1 MEFQEYEK
9 DGRVISATETA
20 YRAIYEAQG
29 FKLRS
34 PTALE
39 GGKRGGKQEAI
50 RVITEKVRLLERHRT
65 LDAGLLA
72 FYVEK
77 LVTDILDYCHR
88 ADFPEPLVYSAV
100 DLIRKRLA
108 DEDTAGNELGVP
120 TNAPLS
126 SVKMDDTEF
135 KFAVSNIDLAGCLA
149 DLDFAT
155 LKPKLNR
162 WRKVVSLP

>member
-1 MEFQEYEK
+1 ME
-9 DGRVISATETA
+9 
-20 YRAIYEAQG
+20 
-29 FKLRS
+29 
-34 PTALE
+34 
-39 GGKRGGKQEAI
+39 KQEAI
-50 RVITEKVRLLERHRT
+50 RVITEKVRLLESRRT
-65 LDAGLLA
+65 LDASLLT
-72 FYVEK
+72 FYIEK

-135 KFAVSNIDLAGCLA
+135 KFAMSNIDPAGCLA

-155 LKPKLNR
+155 LRPKLNR

>member
-1 MEFQEYEK
+1 M
-9 DGRVISATETA
+9 
-20 YRAIYEAQG
+20 
-29 FKLRS
+29 
-34 PTALE
+34 
-39 GGKRGGKQEAI
+39 
-50 RVITEKVRLLERHRT
+50 ITEKVRLLERHRT
-65 LDAGLLA
+65 LDAELLA

-77 LVTDILDYCHR
+77 LVTDMLDYCHR

-108 DEDTAGNELGVP
+108 DEDTSVGDALGIP
-120 TNAPLS
+120 TTAPLS

-135 KFAVSNIDLAGCLA
+135 KFAVTNVEPAGCLA

>member
-1 MEFQEYEK
+1 MES
-9 DGRVISATETA
+9 R
-20 YRAIYEAQG
+20 
-29 FKLRS
+29 
-34 PTALE
+34 
-39 GGKRGGKQEAI
+39 
-50 RVITEKVRLLERHRT
+50 RT
-65 LDAGLLA
+65 LDASLLA

-88 ADFPEPLVYSAV
+88 TDFPEPLVFSAV

-108 DEDTAGNELGVP
+108 DEDTFAGDALGIP
-120 TNAPLS
+120 TTAPLS

-135 KFAVSNIDLAGCLA
+135 KFAVSNVDPAGCLA

>member
-1 MEFQEYEK
+1 M
-9 DGRVISATETA
+9 
-20 YRAIYEAQG
+20 
-29 FKLRS
+29 
-34 PTALE
+34 
-39 GGKRGGKQEAI
+39 
-50 RVITEKVRLLERHRT
+50 ITEKVRLLESRP
-65 LDAGLLA
+65 LSEVLLS

-88 ADFPEPLVYSAV
+88 KDFPEPLVYSAV

-108 DEDTAGNELGVP
+108 DEDAAGNELGVP

-135 KFAVSNIDLAGCLA
+135 KFAVSNIDPAGCLA

>member
-1 MEFQEYEK
+1 M
-9 DGRVISATETA
+9 
-20 YRAIYEAQG
+20 
-29 FKLRS
+29 
-34 PTALE
+34 
-39 GGKRGGKQEAI
+39 
-50 RVITEKVRLLERHRT
+50 ITEKVRLLESRP
-65 LDAGLLA
+65 LSEGLLS

-88 ADFPEPLVYSAV
+88 KDFPEPLVYSAV

-120 TNAPLS
+120 TNTPLS
-126 SVKMDDTEF
+126 SIKMDDTEF
-135 KFAVSNIDLAGCLA
+135 KFAVSNVDPAGCLA

>member
-1 MEFQEYEK
+1 ME
-9 DGRVISATETA
+9 
-20 YRAIYEAQG
+20 
-29 FKLRS
+29 
-34 PTALE
+34 
-39 GGKRGGKQEAI
+39 KQEAI
-50 RVITEKVRLLERHRT
+50 RVITEKVRLLESKRT
-65 LDAGLLA
+65 LDEGRLT

-88 ADFPEPLVYSAV
+88 TDFPEPLVFSAV
-100 DLIRKRLA
+100 DLIRKRLV
-108 DEDTAGNELGVP
+108 DEDTAGNELDVSS
-120 TNAPLS
+120 NAPLA

-135 KFAVSNIDLAGCLA
+135 KFAVSNIDPTGCLA

>member
-1 MEFQEYEK
+1 ME
-9 DGRVISATETA
+9 
-20 YRAIYEAQG
+20 
-29 FKLRS
+29 
-34 PTALE
+34 
-39 GGKRGGKQEAI
+39 KQEA
-50 RVITEKVRLLERHRT
+50 VQAITEKVRLLESKRT
-65 LDAGLLA
+65 LDEGLLT

-77 LVTDILDYCHR
+77 LVTDILAYCCR
-88 ADFPEPLVYSAV
+88 KDFPEPLVYSAV

-108 DEDTAGNELGVP
+108 DEDTATGDTGGIP
-120 TNAPLS
+120 SNAPLA

-135 KFAVSNIDLAGCLA
+135 KFAVSNIDLTGCLA

>member
-1 MEFQEYEK
+1 M
-9 DGRVISATETA
+9 IA
-20 YRAIYEAQG
+20 
-29 FKLRS
+29 
-34 PTALE
+34 
-39 GGKRGGKQEAI
+39 
-50 RVITEKVRLLERHRT
+50 EKVRLLESRRT
-65 LDAGLLA
+65 LDEVLLT

-77 LVTDILDYCHR
+77 LVTDILAYCCR
-88 ADFPEPLVYSAV
+88 KDFHEPLVYSAV

-108 DEDTAGNELGVP
+108 DEDTASDELGAQVSG
-120 TNAPLS
+120 PLS

-135 KFAVSNIDLAGCLA
+135 KFAVSNIDPTGCLA

>member
-1 MEFQEYEK
+1 ME
-9 DGRVISATETA
+9 
-20 YRAIYEAQG
+20 
-29 FKLRS
+29 
-34 PTALE
+34 
-39 GGKRGGKQEAI
+39 KQEAI
-50 RVITEKVRLLERHRT
+50 RVITEKVRLLESRRT

-72 FYVEK
+72 FYIEK

-88 ADFPEPLVYSAV
+88 TDFPEPLIFSAV

-108 DEDTAGNELGVP
+108 DEDMATGDTGGIP
-120 TNAPLS
+120 SNAPLA

-135 KFAVSNIDLAGCLA
+135 KFAVSNIDPTGCLA

>member
-1 MEFQEYEK
+1 ME
-9 DGRVISATETA
+9 
-20 YRAIYEAQG
+20 
-29 FKLRS
+29 
-34 PTALE
+34 
-39 GGKRGGKQEAI
+39 KQEAI
-50 RVITEKVRLLERHRT
+50 RAIAEKVRLLESHRT
-65 LDAGLLA
+65 IDAGLLT
-72 FYVEK
+72 FYIEK

-88 ADFPEPLVYSAV
+88 TDFPEPLIFSAV

-108 DEDTAGNELGVP
+108 DEDTAGNELGVQ
-120 TNAPLS
+120 ASGPLS

-135 KFAVSNIDLAGCLA
+135 KFAVSNIDPTGCLA

>member
-1 MEFQEYEK
+1 ME
-9 DGRVISATETA
+9 
-20 YRAIYEAQG
+20 
-29 FKLRS
+29 
-34 PTALE
+34 
-39 GGKRGGKQEAI
+39 KREAI
-50 RVITEKVRLLERHRT
+50 RVITEKVRLLESRRT

-72 FYVEK
+72 FNNEK
-77 LVTDILDYCHR
+77 LVTDILDYCR
-88 ADFPEPLVYSAV
+88 RTDFPEPLVYSAV

-108 DEDTAGNELGVP
+108 DEDTASDELGVQ
-120 TNAPLS
+120 ASGPLS

-135 KFAVSNIDLAGCLA
+135 KFAVSNIDPMGCLA

>member
-1 MEFQEYEK
+1 M
-9 DGRVISATETA
+9 IA
-20 YRAIYEAQG
+20 
-29 FKLRS
+29 
-34 PTALE
+34 
-39 GGKRGGKQEAI
+39 
-50 RVITEKVRLLERHRT
+50 EKVRLLESHRT
-65 LDAGLLA
+65 LDASLLA

-88 ADFPEPLVYSAV
+88 TDFPEPLVFSAV

-108 DEDTAGNELGVP
+108 DEDTAGNELDVSS
-120 TNAPLS
+120 NAPLA

-135 KFAVSNIDLAGCLA
+135 KFAVSNIDPTGCLA

>member
-1 MEFQEYEK
+1 M
-9 DGRVISATETA
+9 
-20 YRAIYEAQG
+20 
-29 FKLRS
+29 
-34 PTALE
+34 
-39 GGKRGGKQEAI
+39 
-50 RVITEKVRLLERHRT
+50 ITEKVRLLESRP
-65 LDAGLLA
+65 LSEALLS

-77 LVTDILDYCHR
+77 LVADILDYCHR

-108 DEDTAGNELGVP
+108 DEDMASDELGVQ
-120 TNAPLS
+120 ASGPLS

-135 KFAVSNIDLAGCLA
+135 KFAVSNIDPTGCLA

>member
-1 MEFQEYEK
+1 ME
-9 DGRVISATETA
+9 
-20 YRAIYEAQG
+20 
-29 FKLRS
+29 
-34 PTALE
+34 
-39 GGKRGGKQEAI
+39 KQEAI
-50 RVITEKVRLLERHRT
+50 REITTKVRLLESKRT
-65 LDAGLLA
+65 LDEGLLA

-77 LVTDILDYCHR
+77 LVTDILAYCCR
-88 ADFPEPLVYSAV
+88 SDFPEPLVYSAV

-108 DEDTAGNELGVP
+108 DEDTSAGDALGIP
-120 TNAPLS
+120 TTAPLS

-135 KFAVSNIDLAGCLA
+135 KFAVSNVDPAGCLA

>member
-1 MEFQEYEK
+1 ME
-9 DGRVISATETA
+9 
-20 YRAIYEAQG
+20 
-29 FKLRS
+29 
-34 PTALE
+34 
-39 GGKRGGKQEAI
+39 KQEAI
-50 RVITEKVRLLERHRT
+50 RVITEKVRLLESRRT
-65 LDAGLLA
+65 LDEGLLT

-88 ADFPEPLVYSAV
+88 TDFPEPLIFSAV

-108 DEDTAGNELGVP
+108 DEDTTTGDTGGIP
-120 TNAPLS
+120 SNAPLS

-135 KFAVSNIDLAGCLA
+135 KFAVSNVDPAGCLA

>member
-1 MEFQEYEK
+1 M
-9 DGRVISATETA
+9 
-20 YRAIYEAQG
+20 
-29 FKLRS
+29 
-34 PTALE
+34 
-39 GGKRGGKQEAI
+39 
-50 RVITEKVRLLERHRT
+50 ITEKVRLLERHRT

-108 DEDTAGNELGVP
+108 DEDTASDELGVQ
-120 TNAPLS
+120 ASGPLS

-135 KFAVSNIDLAGCLA
+135 RFAVSNIDPTGCLA
-149 DLDFAT
+149 DLDFAA
-155 LKPKLNR
+155 LRPKLNR

>member
-1 MEFQEYEK
+1 ME
-9 DGRVISATETA
+9 
-20 YRAIYEAQG
+20 
-29 FKLRS
+29 
-34 PTALE
+34 
-39 GGKRGGKQEAI
+39 KQEAI
-50 RVITEKVRLLERHRT
+50 REITTKVRLLESKRT
-65 LDAGLLA
+65 LDEGRLT

-88 ADFPEPLVYSAV
+88 TDFPEPLIFSAV
-100 DLIRKRLA
+100 DLIRKRLV
-108 DEDTAGNELGVP
+108 DEDTAGNELDVSS
-120 TNAPLS
+120 NAPLA

-135 KFAVSNIDLAGCLA
+135 KFAVSNIDPTGCLA

>member
-1 MEFQEYEK
+1 ME
-9 DGRVISATETA
+9 
-20 YRAIYEAQG
+20 
-29 FKLRS
+29 
-34 PTALE
+34 
-39 GGKRGGKQEAI
+39 KQEAI
-50 RVITEKVRLLERHRT
+50 RVIAEKVRLLESHRT
-65 LDAGLLA
+65 LDASLLA

-88 ADFPEPLVYSAV
+88 TDFPEPLVFSAV

-108 DEDTAGNELGVP
+108 DEDTAGNELDVSS
-120 TNAPLS
+120 NAPLA

-135 KFAVSNIDLAGCLA
+135 KFAVSNIDPTGCLA

>member
-1 MEFQEYEK
+1 M
-9 DGRVISATETA
+9 
-20 YRAIYEAQG
+20 
-29 FKLRS
+29 
-34 PTALE
+34 
-39 GGKRGGKQEAI
+39 
-50 RVITEKVRLLERHRT
+50 ITEKVRLLERHRT

-88 ADFPEPLVYSAV
+88 KDFPEPLVYSAV

-108 DEDTAGNELGVP
+108 DEDTSAGDALGIP
-120 TNAPLS
+120 TTAPLS

-135 KFAVSNIDLAGCLA
+135 KFAVSNVDPAGCLA

>member
-1 MEFQEYEK
+1 MEK
-9 DGRVISATETA
+9 
-20 YRAIYEAQG
+20 
-29 FKLRS
+29 K
-34 PTALE
+34 
-39 GGKRGGKQEAI
+39 EAI
-50 RVITEKVRLLERHRT
+50 REIATKVRLLEGKRT
-65 LDAGLLA
+65 LDEGLLT

-77 LVTDILDYCHR
+77 LVTDILAYCCR
-88 ADFPEPLVYSAV
+88 SDFPEPLVYSAV

-135 KFAVSNIDLAGCLA
+135 KFAVSNVDPAGCLA

-155 LKPKLNR
+155 LKPKLNLY
-162 WRKVVSLP
+162 RKVVSWA